1 MKTILFDP
9 FKKYQENTLFIIG
22 LISLIFGSL
31 LAYLLFA
38 RFDGVLDLHF
48 VPHITVWQPF
58 LDNTINSIALTGILF
73 LIAKYINKKTRLIDI
88 LNSVLIARIPYY
100 ILPLFNINNFIADA
114 GNVFTN
120 AFILNSTMNP
130 ADISTKALLIIVFFA
145 LISIMILVWYM
156 ALLYNGYKVACNA
169 KGIKSVLLF
178 VVAIIAAEIV
188 SKMLITAIP
197 Y

>member
-1 MKTILFDP
+1 MKTIFIDP

-22 LISLIFGSL
+22 TTSLILGSL

-48 VPHITVWQPF
+48 VPHITIWQPL
-58 LDNTINSIALTGILF
+58 LDNIINTSVLTGILF
-73 LIAKYINKKTRLIDI
+73 MIAKYINKKTRIIDI

-100 ILPLFNINNFIADA
+100 ILPLFNINNYIADA
-114 GNVFTN
+114 GNELAN
-120 AFILNSTMNP
+120 AIIPNSAIKP
-130 ADISTKALLIIVFFA
+130 EDISIAALLIIIFFA
-145 LISIMILVWYM
+145 ILTITVLIGYIT
-156 ALLYNGYKVACNA
+156 LLYNGYKVASHA
-169 KGIKSVLLF
+169 KGAKPIILF
-178 VVAIIAAEIV
+178 CIAIIAAEIV